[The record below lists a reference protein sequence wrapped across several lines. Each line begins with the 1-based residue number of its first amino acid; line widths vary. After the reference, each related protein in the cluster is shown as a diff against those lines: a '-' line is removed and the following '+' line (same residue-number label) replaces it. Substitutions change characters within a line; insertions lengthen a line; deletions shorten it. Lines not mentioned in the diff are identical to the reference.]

1 MSFGNEREDSTQIQ
15 RRNVFAEIGIV
26 LALSLGASAVYSIL
40 SLVSKLTASAGLAGS
55 TVKLNQSAAQN
66 EWLDLAYQLA
76 YVFLGLAPVALVAY
90 LLARGTRSWLEALG
104 LSFKPGGANALLRG
118 LFLAAAIGIPG
129 LGLYLGARLLG
140 LAAKVEPAN
149 LAEHWWTIPVLLL
162 FAVKAALLEETI
174 LLSYLQTR
182 LASVGVGLR
191 WRVFLSAGLRGS
203 YHLYQGFA
211 GLVGNFVMGLAFAW
225 LFERWRAKNPNGSAL
240 PFVIAHFLL
249 DAFVFVGYSLLDLS
263 HVLP

>member
-1 MSFGNEREDSTQIQ
+1 
-15 RRNVFAEIGIV
+15 
-26 LALSLGASAVYSIL
+26 
-40 SLVSKLTASAGLAGS
+40 
-55 TVKLNQSAAQN
+55 
-66 EWLDLAYQLA
+66 
-76 YVFLGLAPVALVAY
+76 
-90 LLARGTRSWLEALG
+90 
-104 LSFKPGGANALLRG
+104 
-118 LFLAAAIGIPG
+118 